1 MIYPPLRN
9 MKRRAVGKSSESGK
23 QIEDLPFD
31 KEKNIVAGIEI
42 EEKIKKLDNQL
53 ERLKNKLQ
61 QVRCVLW

>member
-1 MIYPPLRN
+1 

>member
-1 MIYPPLRN
+1 

-53 ERLKNKLQ
+53 ERLKK
-61 QVRCVLW
+61 VRCVLW